1 MGGPEKPTL
10 SPDQLQ
16 QQQQAKA
23 DRIQGIQ
30 ERVTD
35 DTRNLL
41 IRFGRNKAM
50 AGVSS
55 QGLSGSGMDAAGAL
69 GLFAGRKMPLLGQMG
84 RL

>member
-1 MGGPEKPTL
+1 MSPE
-10 SPDQLQ
+10 QLQ

-23 DRIQGIQ
+23 DRIEGIQ
-30 ERVTD
+30 ERVSD

-41 IRFGRNKAM
+41 LRFGRNKAM

-55 QGLSGSGMDAAGAL
+55 QGLSGSGAGAAGAL
-69 GLFAGRKMPLLGQMG
+69 GLFSGRKMPLLGQMG